1 MLGHNNR
8 SVGDSRSDHK
18 KREDV
23 MNIFAGSMEIQM
35 LCWAV
40 VLGLVQL
47 MIATSLATK
56 DQGLA
61 YNLSPRDMTSPV
73 SVLTGRMQRAFGN
86 FRETFVYFAVAVLV
100 VTVLDKSSATSA
112 LGAQIY
118 VGARLIY
125 VPLYGAGIKGLRTL
139 TWVVSMVGLV
149 MVLLAAL
156 A

>member
-1 MLGHNNR
+1 
-8 SVGDSRSDHK
+8 
-18 KREDV
+18 
-23 MNIFAGSMEIQM
+23 MNIFIGSIEIQM
-35 LCWAV
+35 LCWSV

-47 MIATSLATK
+47 VLATSLATK

-61 YNLSPRDMTSPV
+61 YNMSARDLPAPSVTPLSA
-73 SVLTGRMQRAFGN
+73 RMLRAFGN

-100 VTVLDKSSATSA
+100 VTVLAKNSSTSA

-118 VGARLIY
+118 FWARLIY
-125 VPLYGAGIKGLRTL
+125 VPVYAAGIPVVRTMIW
-139 TWVVSMVGLV
+139 TVSIVGLV